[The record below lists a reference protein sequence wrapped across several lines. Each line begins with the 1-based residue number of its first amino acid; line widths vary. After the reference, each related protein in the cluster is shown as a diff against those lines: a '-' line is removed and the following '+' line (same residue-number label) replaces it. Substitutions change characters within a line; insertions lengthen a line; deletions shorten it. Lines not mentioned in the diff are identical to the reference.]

1 MNKLLF
7 TEEPESEDRVQMKDM
22 KDFNKEI
29 IVKPR
34 IRPIRPHIKIKPH
47 IDNNFIKS
55 LFEFD
60 TFKP

>member
-1 MNKLLF
+1 
-7 TEEPESEDRVQMKDM
+7 MKDM

-34 IRPIRPHIKIKPH
+34 IRPIRPHIKIKPQ

-55 LFEFD
+55 PYEINSALSNRKINERLS
-60 TFKP
+60 